1 MVLQSSAD
9 VYRTAALLVE
19 EFGEFAP
26 ASAFIR
32 ADQFSDA
39 GNVTACEM
47 WRQIAKVAETLLT
60 EERPADAEI
69 H

>member
-1 MVLQSSAD
+1 MPLQTTAD

-19 EFGEFAP
+19 EYGEFAP

-32 ADQFSDA
+32 ADQLSDV
-39 GNVTACEM
+39 GNVKACEV
-47 WRQIAKVAETLLT
+47 WRRIAKVAETLL
-60 EERPADAEI
+60 EEQRPVGEKV